1 MTPFPRLVTLAI
13 LVALPVLAQSR
24 PRKVWKWSLA
34 ALASGAS
41 LDVASSWGRYEANP
55 LARDATGRFSPAR
68 GLALKAGVG
77 AGLWLLGR
85 KSPKAGTVANLT
97 AASIWAGATLHNWR
111 TPKAPRRP

>member
-1 MTPFPRLVTLAI
+1 MTPSPRLATLA
-13 LVALPVLAQSR
+13 LLLTLPVLAESR
-24 PRKVWKWSLA
+24 GRRVWRWSLA
-34 ALASGAS
+34 ALATGAS

-55 LARDATGRFSPAR
+55 LARDATGRFSPVR

-97 AASIWAGATLHNWR
+97 AAGIWAGAALHNWR
-111 TPKAPRRP
+111 TSKAPKSR